1 MRKLWNGLKEFYRH
15 GDLLLLLF
23 CVIASLFGLLII
35 ASTTRFSGSS
45 RFLVVQG
52 VALILGVMLYIAI
65 SLLDIE
71 IVAEHW
77 LLLWLFNTLFMLLLL
92 RWGIEVNGNR
102 AWLHLPMVPVNIQPA
117 ELCKITFVIIL
128 AKLFSKH
135 RDRISSIPAVAS
147 VAGITLFMVGLI
159 LVISKDAGSAMVFL
173 FIFLVLAYVS
183 GVRSWWFLLAAV
195 LVFIAFP
202 VFWDKLMQP
211 YQKERIMMFFDSS
224 IDPTGEGVRWDTNRS
239 VAMVSGGGISGQGL
253 FRGAMTQSH
262 AIDSQYSDFIFSA
275 IGEELGILGCG
286 FTVLLLV
293 AVIVRCIHVGLKTPN
308 FMYRTICFGISAMLV
323 FQVLTNVGMCIGV
336 FPVIGLTL
344 PFISY
349 GGSSIITMFLA
360 MGVVS
365 GIHMRPDPEAK
376 SPYIQPRY

>member
-52 VALILGVMLYIAI
+52 TALILGVMLYIAV

-135 RDRISSIPAVAS
+135 RDRISSIPSVAS

>member
-52 VALILGVMLYIAI
+52 TALILGVMLYIAI

-135 RDRISSIPAVAS
+135 RDRISSIPSVAS